1 MSRRETIVAAGRHV
15 PAASR
20 KGRDARGQVV
30 LLLPVL
36 ALVGLFSLLPLLRG
50 MYLGFTDYR
59 LGDPISFN
67 GLANYAQLFHD
78 EYFWHSFRV
87 GIAWTLVVTALQ
99 VLLGLGLALLLN
111 AKIRFTSFY
120 AVVML
125 IPWATPPIIRGIV
138 WRQIYDPDAGAL
150 NIMLMNAGMISAPV
164 NWLSSFE
171 YVLPAVVIAGVWG
184 EISKAAVF
192 LLAGLQSISN
202 DLYEAAR
209 LDGAGRW
216 EEFWHITLP
225 TLKPVMAAIVSLSF
239 MWNFN
244 TFGLVWVLTQGG
256 PGGMTR
262 LPMLAAYEEA
272 FRYGYVG
279 YAAAIGNVMVVV
291 LSLVLF
297 MYLRVQLRER
307 AAA

>member
-1 MSRRETIVAAGRHV
+1 MPGLNLAQRN
-15 PAASR
+15 
-20 KGRDARGQVV
+20 KRGQIA
-30 LLLPVL
+30 LLLPVFL
-36 ALVGLFSLLPLLRG
+36 LISFFSLLPLLRG
-50 MYLGFTDYR
+50 IYLGFTDYR
-59 LGDPISFN
+59 LGDPAAFN
-67 GLANYAQLFHD
+67 GLENYAQLLRD
-78 EYFWHSFRV
+78 DYFWYSFRV
-87 GIAWTLVVTALQ
+87 GIVWTLVVTALQ
-99 VLLGLGLALLLN
+99 VALGLGLALLLN
-111 AKIRFTSFY
+111 TKIRFASFY
-120 AVVML
+120 TVIML

-150 NIMLMNAGMISAPV
+150 NILLAGAGLISSPV

-192 LLAGLQSISN
+192 LLAGLQSIPN

-216 EEFWHITLP
+216 KEFRHITLP
-225 TLKPVMAAIVSLSF
+225 ALKPVLAAIVSLSF

-291 LSLVLF
+291 LSVVLF
-297 MYLRVQLRER
+297 AYLRVQLRER